1 MALLGGLA
9 VLVSETG
16 GDLVPGGVGGAG
28 GGDEL
33 VLADVELAAFGKD
46 GVEGGRCPAGGRG
59 PGGRQRDLDVE
70 QRRGLPP
77 ALNCA
82 SPGHFLR
89 RGTCGSLTRSLD
101 R

>member
-9 VLVSETG
+9 VLVSEAG

-46 GVEGGRCPAGGRG
+46 GVEGGPAGGRG

-70 QRRGLPP
+70 QRGVSHQP
-77 ALNCA
+77 
-82 SPGHFLR
+82 
-89 RGTCGSLTRSLD
+89 
-101 R
+101 